1 MVQQCILLFLLA
13 SSYVLAQP
21 AQIAVAVVAETGPN
35 ADYAQSLVEQALQK
49 SGRFVLVERKRV
61 EEVLKEVSLQ
71 QSGVT
76 EQDRAVDIGRH
87 LNVQQLVFLQ
97 THRTGLEHQLTA
109 KVIDVATNAILQV
122 EAQNLGIQG
131 RDIKP
136 AAAVLAHRLVARA
149 SLLRPVEMVRIATGQ
164 FAMGSADGLL
174 DERPVH
180 TVQIDA
186 FQLDRYEVRRIAFE
200 DWLVQQGRK
209 LEADL
214 SDPDLPATRVSWSDA
229 SAFCAT
235 RGARL
240 PTEAEWEYAARGSA
254 QRTYPWG
261 DSVPSPERARYEGSA
276 AVDAHHPLHGSTPE
290 GVHHM
295 AGNVAEWVQDWWDPT
310 YYAQS
315 APSNPQGPDT
325 GSYRVVRGGS
335 WNHAADELRASAR
348 TYHNPL
354 RGSEFIGFRCAS
366 DIEESTQRN

>member
-1 MVQQCILLFLLA
+1 MVQQCILLLIA
-13 SSYVLAQP
+13 CSYALAQP
-21 AQIAVAVVAETGPN
+21 AKTPIAVVADTGPN

-49 SGRFVLVERKRV
+49 SGRYILVERERL

-76 EQDRAVDIGRH
+76 NQERAVEIGHH
-87 LNVQQLVFLQ
+87 LNVQQLIFMQ
-97 THRTGLEHQLTA
+97 THRTGLDHQLTA
-109 KVIDVATNAILQV
+109 KVIDVATNAVLQV
-122 EAQNLGIQG
+122 ETQSLGPQG

-136 AAAVLAHRLVARA
+136 AAAALAHRLIARA
-149 SLLRPVEMVRIATGQ
+149 SLLRSVEMVRLAAGQ
-164 FAMGSADGLL
+164 FTMGSTDGLP

-180 TVQIDA
+180 AVRVDA
-186 FQLDRYEVRRIAFE
+186 FQLDRYEISRIAFE

-209 LEADL
+209 PEADL
-214 SDPDLPATRVSWSDA
+214 SDPNLPATGVSWSDA
-229 SAFCAT
+229 SAFCAA

-240 PTEAEWEYAARGSA
+240 PTEAEWEYAARGST

-261 DSVPSPERARYEGSA
+261 DAMPSPERARFQERAPVGA
-276 AVDAHHPLHGSTPE
+276 DHPLLGSTPE

-315 APSNPQGPDT
+315 APSNPQGPAT

-335 WNHAADELRASAR
+335 WNHSADELRASAR
-348 TYHNPL
+348 AYHNPL
-354 RGSEFIGFRCAS
+354 RGAGFIGFRCAS
-366 DIEESTQRN
+366 DIETPRR